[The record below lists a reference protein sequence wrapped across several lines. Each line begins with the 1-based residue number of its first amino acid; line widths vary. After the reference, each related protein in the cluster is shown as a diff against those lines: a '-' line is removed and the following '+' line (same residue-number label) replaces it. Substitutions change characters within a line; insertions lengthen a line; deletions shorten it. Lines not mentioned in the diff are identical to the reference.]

1 VTLDERVDRVRE
13 LGYTEREARFLAV
26 AGLHSGY
33 FLRRQFT
40 QSTGAGSGKAAASF
54 TAKLLRFDHATVVAV
69 CHNAHLFH
77 LHAKPVYERLGIAE
91 SRNRR
96 PRAPFAVKAK
106 LMGLD
111 YVLAHQDCA
120 FFATYYERVAFFTQV
135 LGVDREVL
143 PAKFYGQGLNRRPRY
158 FVDGFPL
165 GLTTSPDGRP
175 LLAFCYVDDGG
186 SSVSAFQ
193 TYLDQYR
200 RLLRSLTAPAHVVF
214 IGGCRR
220 HFHAARVVFDHFLDE
235 HAGESET
242 GRHGL
247 AARLLPYFRVRALYE
262 ARQFDQLTK
271 EAMDLL
277 RDGRDSFS
285 GPRFDAWFEQWRVQG
300 DRAMSTDVDASPHES
315 ALRHLVF
322 ATWCAD
328 QVYDLFGTVWA
339 AS

>member
-26 AGLHSGY
+26 AALHSGY

-40 QSTGAGSGKAAASF
+40 QATGAGSGKAAAAF

-77 LHAKPVYERLGIAE
+77 LSSKPLYECLGIPG

-111 YVLAHQDCA
+111 YVLAHADCA
-120 FFATYYERVAFFTQV
+120 FFATYVERLTFFTQV

-143 PAKFYGQGLNRRPRY
+143 PMKFYGQGSDRRPRY

-165 GLTTSPDGRP
+165 GLSTSDEGEP
-175 LLAFCYVDDGG
+175 LLTFGYIDDGG

-193 TYLDQYR
+193 TYLGQYR
-200 RLLRSLTAPAHVVF
+200 SLFRHLTGPAHVVF
-214 IGGCRR
+214 ISNCRR
-220 HFHAARVVFDHFLDE
+220 HFHAARVVFDHFIDDQPGDSGR
-235 HAGESET
+235 AG
-242 GRHGL
+242 RDL
-247 AARLLPYFRVRALYE
+247 IARLLPYFRVRALYE
-262 ARQFDQLTK
+262 SRQFDQLTK
-271 EAMDLL
+271 ETMDLL
-277 RDGRDSFS
+277 RDGRDAFR
-285 GPRFDAWFEQWRVQG
+285 GARFDAWFEEWRVHG
-300 DRAMSTDVDASPHES
+300 DSAMRTEGEPPVEPT
-315 ALRHLVF
+315 RRNLVF
-322 ATWCAD
+322 ETWCAD